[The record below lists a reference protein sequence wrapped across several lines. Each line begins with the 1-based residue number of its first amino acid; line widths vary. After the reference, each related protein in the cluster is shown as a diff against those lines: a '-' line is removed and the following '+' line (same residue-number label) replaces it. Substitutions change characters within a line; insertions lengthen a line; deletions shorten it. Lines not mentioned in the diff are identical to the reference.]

1 MLSTVG
7 SGISDVV
14 SSAKTG
20 LFGSKLSSGAA
31 PAFNYS

>member
-14 SSAKTG
+14 TSAKTG
-20 LFGSKLSSGAA
+20 LFGGKMGSGAA